1 MSKNHLIEGRQSLT
15 VIGYDTTTVSSSR
28 ESSLSQELVQRPI
41 LQMFID
47 MELVEATIIIF
58 QQQSEQQ
65 QRRTEQR
72 WQPSSIDPTVYS
84 LTMLRPAL
92 VNYAA
97 QLYAP
102 WSVNEGL

>member
-1 MSKNHLIEGRQSLT
+1 MSKNHLIEGRQRLT

-58 QQQSEQQ
+58 
-65 QRRTEQR
+65 
-72 WQPSSIDPTVYS
+72 
-84 LTMLRPAL
+84 
-92 VNYAA
+92 
-97 QLYAP
+97 
-102 WSVNEGL
+102 